1 MIPSRH
7 IDDINRLSDKQIS
20 EIKESIRKGE
30 NEDELLW
37 FLDLDRGVYE
47 EIKKTVKAEVN
58 FEE

>member
-7 IDDINRLSDKQIS
+7 INDINRLSDKQIS
-20 EIKESIRKGE
+20 EIKESIRKGG

-47 EIKKTVKAEVN
+47 EIKKMVKAEMDSK
-58 FEE
+58 E